1 MHYYIH
7 DIFYY
12 DMHIISYIIYSYE
25 PYRKIIFT
33 HDVYN
38 IRQRRNSELPAGNTH
53 HIIIRNTYVYIIIY
67 IYNFFSRVMLDSDL
81 LVLIEY

>member
-1 MHYYIH
+1 MTYFIM
-7 DIFYY
+7 IC
-12 DMHIISYIIYSYE
+12 ISYIIYSYE

-53 HIIIRNTYVYIIIY
+53 HIIIRNTYILLYI
-67 IYNFFSRVMLDSDL
+67 
-81 LVLIEY
+81 